1 MNEQK
6 HDKVKDVGG
15 DDDFLVI
22 ELLNGLRLSGPLRT
36 RPIYRDTVIPAV
48 IEPAPAVDS
57 SIRVIVS

>member
-6 HDKVKDVGG
+6 HDKVKEVGV
-15 DDDFLVI
+15 DNDFLVI

-48 IEPAPAVDS
+48 TEPAKAVDS
-57 SIRVIVS
+57 SIRSIVS